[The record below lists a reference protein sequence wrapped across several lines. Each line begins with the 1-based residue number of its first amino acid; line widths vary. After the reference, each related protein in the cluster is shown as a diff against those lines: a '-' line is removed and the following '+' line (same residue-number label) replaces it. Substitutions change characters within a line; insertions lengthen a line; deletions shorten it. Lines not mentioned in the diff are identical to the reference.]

1 REELIEQA
9 LRRLA
14 TENDAGFFDD
24 TMPRSGLHFTLY
36 RLRQE
41 LAARGHAMTHRDLA
55 EGLDILSLGTIDIET
70 EAQDTL
76 GIGKFGR
83 SSFI

>member
-1 REELIEQA
+1 AKGKPTGASVEYYPSAREELIEQA

-55 EGLDILSLGTIDIET
+55 EGLDILS
-70 EAQDTL
+70 
-76 GIGKFGR
+76 
-83 SSFI
+83 